1 MTYRRLVGM
10 RGKRGISPVI
20 ATVILVAVAITVAVS
35 VAFWMGGIT
44 GQYTRFEKLQVQDPV
59 IEKDSS
65 NQYWNL
71 TFTVKNV
78 GSTDATIEELFI
90 NGEPFSSSTW
100 NVQTNP
106 RVNNST
112 YVFGSSTESGLDA
125 ATGSN
130 SAISVTIES
139 GETYYIRVRL
149 GTSLTSSGTTLEFKF
164 RTASGYEY
172 PKMVTLP

>member
-59 IEKDSS
+59 IVKSS
-65 NQYWNL
+65 DHWNL

-78 GSTDATIEELFI
+78 GSTDATIEELLI

-100 NVQTNP
+100 NVNGSQVT
-106 RVNNST
+106 NST
-112 YVFGSSTESGLDA
+112 YVFASSTESGLSTV
-125 ATGSN
+125 TGSN
-130 SAISVTIES
+130 STISVTIES
-139 GETYYIRVRL
+139 GNTYYIRVRL
-149 GTSLTSSGTTLEFKF
+149 GASLTSSGTALEFKF

>member
-1 MTYRRLVGM
+1 MTHRRTAGV

-35 VAFWMGGIT
+35 VAFWMGGIS

-59 IEKDSS
+59 IVKDTDS
-65 NQYWNL
+65 QYWNL
-71 TFTVKNV
+71 TFTIKNV

-100 NVQTNP
+100 QHSSVANAST
-106 RVNNST
+106 RIWSNST
-112 YVFGSSTESGLDA
+112 QTFMGE
-125 ATGSN
+125 GSN
-130 SAISVTIES
+130 STLSVTVNS
-139 GETYYIRVRL
+139 GDTVYILVKL
-149 GTSLTSSGTTLEFKF
+149 GGTLSSSGTTLEFKF